1 MIVLRKEKQNMK
13 HGAGG
18 TLARKSERRGEKWE
32 GKREEREG
40 GREKEIDLK
49 GGKISNKIAFLIK
62 R

>member
-32 GKREEREG
+32 GERGKRRRERE
-40 GREKEIDLK
+40 RD
-49 GGKISNKIAFLIK
+49 
-62 R
+62 